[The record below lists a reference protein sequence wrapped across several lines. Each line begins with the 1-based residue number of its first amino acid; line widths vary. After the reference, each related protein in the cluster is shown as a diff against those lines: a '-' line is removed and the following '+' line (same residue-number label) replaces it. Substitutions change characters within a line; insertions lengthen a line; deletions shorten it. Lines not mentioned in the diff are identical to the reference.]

1 MFKEE
6 EDGAKG
12 SGGVRKEDAPGSSYE
27 DVCEAWWREVQADAR
42 AEGDAGAARIV
53 EYSFLFDDRLA
64 IWVLS
69 GSGELL
75 GSTTVPT
82 SGLEGSAA
90 SSEGGGH
97 TILALI
103 AEARDTMKVRGRD
116 AMMREAEGRDPGH
129 AVAEDARVERAK
141 NARDQ
146 LDAII
151 KREQAGLAVLYQH
164 LLAPVAAHLE
174 GLEGAAEV
182 LIVPH
187 KELSEVPWAALFDSQ
202 AGQYLIERHVLRVA
216 PSLRV
221 VREAAGT
228 GRHDQTPGTHAS
240 EERPGRSLVVGNPLP
255 NRLGARG
262 SCQMPR
268 QKPGWW

>member
-1 MFKEE
+1 MAAQ
-6 EDGAKG
+6 AKTRALAYHLAAG
-12 SGGVRKEDAPGSSYE
+12 SGEHRGEYDASSGIAPNSSYE

-53 EYSFLFDDRLA
+53 EYSFHRGVFDDRLA

-116 AMMREAEGRDPGH
+116 AMMREAEGRDP
-129 AVAEDARVERAK
+129 
-141 NARDQ
+141 
-146 LDAII
+146 
-151 KREQAGLAVLYQH
+151 
-164 LLAPVAAHLE
+164 
-174 GLEGAAEV
+174 
-182 LIVPH
+182 
-187 KELSEVPWAALFDSQ
+187 
-202 AGQYLIERHVLRVA
+202 
-216 PSLRV
+216 
-221 VREAAGT
+221 
-228 GRHDQTPGTHAS
+228 
-240 EERPGRSLVVGNPLP
+240 
-255 NRLGARG
+255 
-262 SCQMPR
+262 
-268 QKPGWW
+268 